1 MQRSAS
7 IVGGSEMTTADIVLL
22 GGGIIVFTIVAIG
35 AAVLL
40 WMISK
45 VEL

>member
-1 MQRSAS
+1 MLSMPNGKA
-7 IVGGSEMTTADIVLL
+7 IMTTADIVFLVVT
-22 GGGIIVFTIVAIG
+22 IVFVVVAIG